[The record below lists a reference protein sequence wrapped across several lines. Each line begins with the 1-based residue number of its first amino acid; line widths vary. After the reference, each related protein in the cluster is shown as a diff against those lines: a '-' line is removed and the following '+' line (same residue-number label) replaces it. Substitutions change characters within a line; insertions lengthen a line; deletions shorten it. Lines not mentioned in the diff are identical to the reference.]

1 MKRILSGAAAVFL
14 IAGATFAVA
23 ELKEGYVSVEPA
35 AEDHPLDEIISGYQ
49 FRIESTRETQDDDFE
64 NPGMLLLDQA
74 MDTWTE
80 ADGAAGKSCADCHGD
95 DPLEAMKGV
104 GSTYPKFTEEGD
116 HRAFRNI
123 ENQINH
129 CRTERMQADA
139 WKYDKGDMLGMT
151 ILARHADR
159 GEPVNVAVDGDAAP
173 YFEQGKE
180 LYYTR
185 MGQLDMSCAHCHEEN
200 YGNYIRA
207 DHLSQ
212 GQINGFPTYRFKWQ
226 GVGSTHRRFKGCIK
240 NIRGTPYKVGEDEFL
255 ALELYTAWRGQGLPI
270 ETPAVR
276 N

>member
-1 MKRILSGAAAVFL
+1 MKKFISITSIVALLCAGGYAAAELADGYAKVDPP
-14 IAGATFAVA
+14 TA
-23 ELKEGYVSVEPA
+23 E
-35 AEDHPLDEIISGYQ
+35 HPLDEIISGYQ
-49 FRIESTRETQDDDFE
+49 FRKEGTQATQDDDFE

-74 MDTWTE
+74 MDDWSV
-80 ADGAAGKSCADCHGD
+80 ADGSEGKACSDCHSD
-95 DPLEAMKGV
+95 DPLDSMQGV
-104 GSTYPKFTEEGD
+104 GSTYPKFTEKGE

-129 CRTERMQADA
+129 CRTERMGAKP
-139 WKYDKGDMLGMT
+139 WKYDKPEMLGMT
-151 ILARHADR
+151 ILVRHADR

-180 LYYTR
+180 MYYTR
-185 MGQLDMSCAHCHEEN
+185 YGQLDMACSHCHEDN

-212 GQINGFPTYRFKWQ
+212 GQTNGFPTYRLKWQ
-226 GVGSTHRRFKGCIK
+226 GVGSVHRRFKGCMK
-240 NIRGTPYKVGEDEFL
+240 NIRAKPFNVGEEEFL
-255 ALELYTAWRGQGLPI
+255 SLELYTSWRGQGLPI